1 MPHQGPSRC
10 RVPDFL
16 SRAGVIPIGR
26 RYAKKTIDQAAHA
39 CEQALD
45 WRTQ

>member
-10 RVPDFL
+10 RVPEFL
-16 SRAGVIPIGR
+16 SRAGVIPI
-26 RYAKKTIDQAAHA
+26 IDQAAHA